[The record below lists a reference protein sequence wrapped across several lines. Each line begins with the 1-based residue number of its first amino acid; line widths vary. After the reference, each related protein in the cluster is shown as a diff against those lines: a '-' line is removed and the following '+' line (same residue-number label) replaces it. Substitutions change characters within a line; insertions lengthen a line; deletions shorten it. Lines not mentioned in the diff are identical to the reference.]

1 MCAQHVHDM
10 KFPVPLFFF
19 SSLGRHE
26 EKAVKLR
33 GLIHLKYCFLLI
45 FQRGKSVSSKFRAKA
60 TSLLHALE

>member
-1 MCAQHVHDM
+1 MCAQHVQDM
-10 KFPVPLFFF
+10 KFPVPLFFFF

-45 FQRGKSVSSKFRAKA
+45 FQRGKPVSRHFIK
-60 TSLLHALE
+60 

>member
-45 FQRGKSVSSKFRAKA
+45 FQRGKPVSTHFIK
-60 TSLLHALE
+60 